1 MEKMHNITL
10 KEAEEFIADR
20 ASFRASN
27 LWAIAQEDGG
37 YIIYSYATCIYM
49 EAGYNDGVLINRLN
63 ERFSRSTSRH
73 QALIKRALNI
83 K

>member
-1 MEKMHNITL
+1 MEKMNIIKLT
-10 KEAEEFIADR
+10 EAEKYIAIR

-27 LWAIAQEDGG
+27 LWAVSQEDGG

-49 EAGYNDGVLINRLN
+49 IGQDEEVVIDRLG
-63 ERFSRSTSRH
+63 EFFSRSTSRH
-73 QALIKRALNI
+73 QGIIRRALNI